1 MDIHWLTSR
10 SKKGNKMVNMLDTR
24 VGKIAYSDTGEGD
37 TGEGDTGEGDTG
49 ERSVVV
55 LLHATLHDRH
65 DFDAIV
71 PSLRRHHRVI
81 AVDWPGHGDSPA
93 PTPNYRPTAAS
104 FADVL
109 ADAVAAL
116 DLPPAAFIGNSVG
129 GFAAARLAIT
139 DPQRV
144 SRLVLI
150 SPGGFVSNPA
160 TKLYCRV
167 MGTEAVMKRI
177 LPRFIPSYLKATSDT
192 DHAIQQRALTRAHTR
207 EGVVLT
213 AALWRSFAAPE
224 HNLRPYADRIT
235 APCLI
240 IWGSKDTANPMR
252 VGHATAAAIPGSRLE
267 VLPTGHVV
275 FSSDPDGFLA
285 IAAPFLAAAGG
296 SLR

>member
-1 MDIHWLTSR
+1 
-10 SKKGNKMVNMLDTR
+10 MVSMVQTR
-24 VGKIAYSDTGEGD
+24 VGEVAYSDSGEGP
-37 TGEGDTGEGDTG
+37 
-49 ERSVVV
+49 VVV

-65 DFDAIV
+65 DFDAIA
-71 PSLRRHHRVI
+71 PSLRRDHRVI

-109 ADAVAAL
+109 ADLVAAL

-129 GFAAARLAIT
+129 GFAAARLAIS

-144 SRLVLI
+144 SRLVLVNT
-150 SPGGFVSNPA
+150 GGFISNPVIS
-160 TKLYCRV
+160 LFCHLL
-167 MGTEAVMKRI
+167 GTPSVMKRA
-177 LPRFIPSYLKATSDT
+177 LPWSIRSYMKATSDN
-192 DHAIQQRALTRAHTR
+192 DHAVQKRALARARTR

-240 IWGSKDTANPMR
+240 IWGSKDTVALMR
-252 VGHATAAAIPGSRLE
+252 FGHATAAAIPGSRLE

-285 IAAPFLAAAGG
+285 IAAPFLAAAHD
-296 SLR
+296 SVQ

>member
-1 MDIHWLTSR
+1 
-10 SKKGNKMVNMLDTR
+10 MVSMVQTR
-24 VGKIAYSDTGEGD
+24 VGEVAYSDSGD
-37 TGEGDTGEGDTG
+37 GP
-49 ERSVVV
+49 VVV

-65 DFDAIV
+65 DFDAIA
-71 PSLRRHHRVI
+71 PSLRRDHRVI

-109 ADAVAAL
+109 ADLVAAL

-144 SRLVLI
+144 SRLVLVNT
-150 SPGGFVSNPA
+150 GGFIAGPA
-160 TKLYCRV
+160 TSVYCRV
-167 MGTEAVMKRI
+167 MGTPAVMKRV
-177 LPRFIPSYLKATSDT
+177 LPWFVRSYMKATSDS
-192 DHAIQQRALTRAHTR
+192 DHAIQERVLARAHTR
-207 EGVVLT
+207 EGVALT

-224 HNLRPYADRIT
+224 HNLCPHADRIT

-240 IWGSKDTANPMR
+240 IWGSKDTAGPMR
-252 VGHATAAAIPGSRLE
+252 VGRLTAARIPGSRLE
-267 VLPTGHVV
+267 ALPTGHVV

-285 IAAPFLAAAGG
+285 VAAPFLATAQGR
-296 SLR
+296 LQ

>member
-1 MDIHWLTSR
+1 
-10 SKKGNKMVNMLDTR
+10 MVNMAKTR
-24 VGKIAYSDTGEGD
+24 VGKVAYSDTGDGPA
-37 TGEGDTGEGDTG
+37 
-49 ERSVVV
+49 VV

-71 PSLRRHHRVI
+71 PTLRRDHRVI

-93 PTPNYRPTAAS
+93 PAPSYRPTAAS

-109 ADAVAAL
+109 VDVVAAL

-144 SRLVLI
+144 SRLVLVNT
-150 SPGGFVSNPA
+150 GGFIAGPA
-160 TKLYCRV
+160 VNLYCRV
-167 MGTEAVMKRI
+167 MGTPAVMKRV
-177 LPRFIPSYLKATSDT
+177 LPRFIPSYMRATSDT
-192 DHAIQQRALTRAHTR
+192 DHAIQERALARAHTR

-224 HNLRPYADRIT
+224 HNLRPHADRIT
-235 APCLI
+235 APCLV
-240 IWGSKDTANPMR
+240 IWGSKDTAGPLR
-252 VGHATAAAIPGSRLE
+252 VGRLTAAAIPGSRLE

-275 FSSDPDGFLA
+275 FSSDPAGFLA
-285 IAAPFLAAAGG
+285 VAAPFLAAARG
-296 SLR
+296 SVH